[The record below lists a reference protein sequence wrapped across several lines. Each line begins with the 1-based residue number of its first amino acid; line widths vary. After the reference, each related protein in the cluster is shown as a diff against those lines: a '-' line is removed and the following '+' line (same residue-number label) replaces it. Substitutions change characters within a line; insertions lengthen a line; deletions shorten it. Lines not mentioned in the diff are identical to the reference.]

1 MGSYIWNKAVAFV
14 FPPPKSKPTYMW
26 IGVLVGRTCVD
37 SSWNWLQTTQSLVYR
52 PWNRGPLL
60 PEAAFLEGPLGEG
73 ALLSGNI
80 YKASVMHRAL
90 CWALWGL
97 QRWTSHG
104 CCSQGIFNKACLF
117 RCQKWRCKITTERNK
132 KKKGRASQMNLYCRH
147 KKPCSSRT
155 PLWKSHFH
163 PSSWRLGIRSLK
175 AGNSMQ
181 VSPSQLLVYNPM
193 IIRWRRHVGGKKI
206 LKRMHH
212 L

>member
-1 MGSYIWNKAVAFV
+1 MDL
-14 FPPPKSKPTYMW
+14 W
-26 IGVLVGRTCVD
+26 IGFLYLKQSSSICLPTPQIKTNLYMDCVD
-37 SSWNWLQTTQSLVYR
+37 SSWNWLQTTQSLVYW

-60 PEAAFLEGPLGEG
+60 PEAAFLEGPLGKG

-132 KKKGRASQMNLYCRH
+132 KKKKAERPKWTCTVGTKNPAQLGLLYE
-147 KKPCSSRT
+147 
-155 PLWKSHFH
+155 
-163 PSSWRLGIRSLK
+163 SLISTRVP
-175 AGNSMQ
+175 AD
-181 VSPSQLLVYNPM
+181 
-193 IIRWRRHVGGKKI
+193 
-206 LKRMHH
+206 
-212 L
+212 